1 MIREKLSRYPVTA
14 QTHAGMSG
22 KNNEDRFAVSAFRLS
37 QRNGTPVLLTVL
49 CDGIGGHK
57 AGEIAAE
64 LAVNNISHT
73 IAESDGKYPL
83 EALEKGIQKANLAIF
98 KESEGDAGKQGM
110 GSTVACAWV
119 IGNRL
124 FTATVGDSRIYLMRN
139 NSIRQIS
146 IDHTW
151 IQDALESGL
160 LTPDQIQGH
169 PNRHVIRR
177 YLGAPTPPEV
187 DYRQRLAIGESD
199 QDSLENQGKPLHPDD
214 RLLLCSDGLTD
225 LVSDLEI
232 LNAFDQTGDEE
243 AVKSLIDLAN
253 QRGGH
258 DNITIVTFT
267 IPADIKAAPKKKK
280 LLPYGCALAAI
291 ILGVLVVAA
300 SAYYLWKGLPWLD
313 KTLTTTP
320 PVQMTLNPL
329 ITSAPQSSATINPS
343 LPVATMTANAPAT
356 PQTLPTRDLSG
367 NQGYPPPDLAE
378 PPAFTPVSY
387 P

>member
-1 MIREKLSRYPVTA
+1 MIREELSRYPVTA

-37 QRNGTPVLLTVL
+37 QRNNTPVLLAVL

-64 LAVNNISHT
+64 LAVNNISQV

-98 KESEGDAGKQGM
+98 KESSHDAGKQGM
-110 GSTVACAWV
+110 GSTVACAWL

-124 FTATVGDSRIYLMRN
+124 FTATVGDSRIYLMRDN
-139 NSIRQIS
+139 HIRQIS

-151 IQDALESGL
+151 IQDAIDSGL
-160 LTPDQIQGH
+160 LTPDQVEGH

-177 YLGAPTPPEV
+177 YLGAPSPPEV
-187 DYRQRLAIGESD
+187 DYRMRLADGESD
-199 QDSLENQGKPLHPDD
+199 PQSIENQGKPLRPGD

-225 LVSDLEI
+225 LVKDNEI
-232 LNAFDQTGDEE
+232 LSAFNQGSDEE
-243 AVKSLIDLAN
+243 VVKELIELAN
-253 QRGGH
+253 LRGGH
-258 DNITIVTFT
+258 DNITIITFT
-267 IPADIKAAPKKKK
+267 LPGDIKAAPKKKK
-280 LLPYGCALAAI
+280 LLPYGCAMAAI
-291 ILGVLVVAA
+291 ILGVLVLAA
-300 SAYYLWKGLPWLD
+300 SAYYLWRGLPWLD
-313 KTLTTTP
+313 NLTAATP
-320 PVQMTLNPL
+320 PVQATINPL

-343 LPVATMTANAPAT
+343 LPVPTATEIAVT
-356 PQTLPTRDLSG
+356 PQTLPTSDLSG
-367 NQGYPPPDLAE
+367 NQAYPAPVSTAV
-378 PPAFTPVSY
+378 PAFSPSAY